1 MVISLVAITVAV
13 AAVTL
18 SIMCTAK
25 VKRKK
30 GTETYINLDANML
43 IMLTSSFR
51 RVGEFRPSS
60 ICSFIIFA

>member
-13 AAVTL
+13 AAVAL

-30 GTETYINLDANML
+30 GTETYINLDAKML
-43 IMLTSSFR
+43 K
-51 RVGEFRPSS
+51 
-60 ICSFIIFA
+60 C

>member
-1 MVISLVAITVAV
+1 MAISLVAITVAV

-43 IMLTSSFR
+43 MLTSSFR
-51 RVGEFRPSS
+51 GVGEFRPSS